1 MVSPVSLSAAG
12 VVAAGAAAIMLG
24 LAYEPAPLPADVVTP
39 VRFAP
44 AGAGRPTVSGPTQRA
59 HRSGH
64 GPRAIPNRPVVF
76 PDGRSL
82 SISTGDRWA
91 RRFGA
96 PAGLR
101 PARLRAGGDRRGR
114 AQAVSATEMTPNE
127 RPWRTRVADQVRSVR
142 TRIVLALVVVTAICL
157 GGAGVVAYELE
168 CKRVEHSGRVA
179 IANEMRHFDALLKAG
194 VDPRT
199 QQPFTNIVD
208 GMHIAMVRS
217 ATVDNEVIVAY
228 ANGRALFREGSVGR
242 YRLDRD
248 PKFRAIVKALY
259 FKGGSRDLAT
269 PEGRAIVAVKPVSAN
284 GAVGAYVVTF
294 FVDREA
300 APFESAMKTYA
311 LIAIGLII
319 VVSALAWLIAGR
331 LLRPIRL
338 LRETAHVISHTD
350 LSRRIEI
357 ESRDELGDLASTFN
371 AMLDRL
377 ESSFADQR
385 RFLDDAGHELRTPIT
400 IVRGHLELTNPS
412 DPADVAAT
420 RALAI
425 DELDRMGRL
434 VDDLILLAKAERP
447 DFVRPEAFEA
457 GALTD
462 DVLDKVRAI
471 EDRRWVV
478 DHRAE
483 GEVVADPQRLTQALV
498 QLATN
503 SVAHTSPGDEI
514 AVGSR
519 LLPDAVQWWVRDTG
533 PGVRREQRGQIF
545 ERFARGPDAA
555 DMEGSGL
562 GLSIVRAI
570 ARAHGGDVM
579 LVDATV
585 VNPSAPSSG
594 ATFVMTIPRH
604 LSLATD
610 SHQPPAGAVV
620 SPAGDRT
627 VEVP

>member
-1 MVSPVSLSAAG
+1 
-12 VVAAGAAAIMLG
+12 
-24 LAYEPAPLPADVVTP
+24 
-39 VRFAP
+39 
-44 AGAGRPTVSGPTQRA
+44 
-59 HRSGH
+59 
-64 GPRAIPNRPVVF
+64 
-76 PDGRSL
+76 
-82 SISTGDRWA
+82 
-91 RRFGA
+91 
-96 PAGLR
+96 
-101 PARLRAGGDRRGR
+101 
-114 AQAVSATEMTPNE
+114 MTPSE
-127 RPWRTRVADQVRSVR
+127 RPWRTRLANQIRSVR

-217 ATVDNEVIVAY
+217 ATVENEVIVAY
-228 ANGRALFREGSVGR
+228 ANRHALFREGSVGK
-242 YRLDRD
+242 YRLDLD
-248 PKFRAIVKALY
+248 PRFRAIVKALY

-269 PEGRAIVAVKPVSAN
+269 PEGRAIVAVKPVSAR
-284 GAVGAYVVTF
+284 GEVGAYVVTF

-357 ESRDELGDLASTFN
+357 HSRDELGDLASTFN

-400 IVRGHLELTNPS
+400 IVRGHLELTNPA

-471 EDRRWVV
+471 DDRRWVV

-483 GEVVADPQRLTQALV
+483 GEVIADPQRLTQALV

-519 LLPDAVQWWVRDTG
+519 LLSDSVQWWVRDTG
-533 PGVRREQRGQIF
+533 PGVRPEQRSQIF

-579 LVDATV
+579 LVDGTV
-585 VNPSAPSSG
+585 VNPAAPSSG

-620 SPAGDRT
+620 SPADGRT

>member
-1 MVSPVSLSAAG
+1 MAPV
-12 VVAAGAAAIMLG
+12 
-24 LAYEPAPLPADVVTP
+24 E
-39 VRFAP
+39 
-44 AGAGRPTVSGPTQRA
+44 RA
-59 HRSGH
+59 
-64 GPRAIPNRPVVF
+64 
-76 PDGRSL
+76 
-82 SISTGDRWA
+82 
-91 RRFGA
+91 
-96 PAGLR
+96 
-101 PARLRAGGDRRGR
+101 
-114 AQAVSATEMTPNE
+114 
-127 RPWRTRVADQVRSVR
+127 WRTRASDQMRSVR

-168 CKRVEHSGRVA
+168 SKRVEHAARVA
-179 IANEMRHFDALLKAG
+179 ITNEMHHFDALMKAG

-199 QQPFTNIVD
+199 QQPFTSVAD
-208 GMHIAMVRS
+208 GMHIALVRTT
-217 ATVDNEVIVAY
+217 TVQNEVIVAY
-228 ANGRALFREGSVGR
+228 ANRRALFREGSVGG
-242 YRLDRD
+242 YRLDKD
-248 PKFRAIVKALY
+248 PKFQSIVKALY
-259 FKGGSRDLAT
+259 YRGGTRDLAT
-269 PEGRAIVAVKPVSAN
+269 PEGRAIVAVKPVSSRRE
-284 GAVGAYVVTF
+284 VGAYVVTF

-300 APFESAMKTYA
+300 APFKSAMRTYA
-311 LIAIGLII
+311 LIALGLIA

-338 LRETAHVISHTD
+338 LRETAHDISHTD
-350 LSRRIEI
+350 LSRRIAI
-357 ESRDELGDLASTFN
+357 DSRDELGDLATTFN

-400 IVRGHLELTNPS
+400 IVRGHLELTNPG
-412 DPADVAAT
+412 DPADVEAT

-425 DELDRMGRL
+425 DELDRMARL

-462 DVLDKVRAI
+462 DVFDKVRAI
-471 EDRRWVV
+471 DDRRWVV

-483 GEVVADPQRLTQALV
+483 GDVVADPQRLTQALV

-503 SVAHTSPGDEI
+503 AVAHTSAGDEI
-514 AVGSR
+514 GVGSR
-519 LLPDAVQWWVRDTG
+519 VLPDAVQWWVRDTG
-533 PGVRREQRGQIF
+533 PGVRAEHRDEIF

-570 ARAHGGDVM
+570 ARAHGGDVT

-585 VNPSAPSSG
+585 IHPGHGSSG
-594 ATFVMTIPRH
+594 ATFVITIPRH
-604 LSLATD
+604 PPLAVTKQQLAT
-610 SHQPPAGAVV
+610 GADA
-620 SPAGDRT
+620 SATEGRT